1 MKRKLNE
8 EDVPEE
14 VRSAPAMKSGS
25 KFETLHLDPRLM
37 RGIQAQSWAEPTK
50 VQLEAIPLA
59 LEGKDILARSSTGT
73 GKTAAYLL
81 PVLEK
86 ILRSKTTS
94 TQRQVTA
101 LILVPTRELA
111 GQVAKVTESLAAFCG
126 QDIRVEN
133 IARKEDDNVQRQ
145 RLANFPDIVV
155 STPGRVSANLNN
167 GALSLDHLAYLVID
181 EADLVM
187 SFGHESDLEN
197 ISKSFPKGVQCFL
210 MSATLASD
218 LDTLKGLFCRDPVIL
233 ELDDDEK
240 DAAGVTQ
247 FVARCKEDE
256 KFLLVY
262 VMFKLN
268 LIKGK
273 VIIFVG
279 DIDRS
284 YRLKLFLEQFGVKS
298 AVLNSELPVASR
310 LHIVEQFNKSLYEIL
325 IASDENE
332 VLGNEGRK
340 KKSNKVDEAEEEV
353 DKEGEPSKAADP
365 VDVPADDDHDA
376 EKDTTN
382 GNATEKS
389 GPPQK
394 KRKGPKLDKDAG
406 VSRGL
411 DFRNIACVLN
421 FDLPTSSKSYTH
433 RIGRTARAGQTGM
446 ALSFVVPKEHY
457 RKHRPTTFPSTEHD
471 EEVMAK
477 IVASQEKKGKSVLP
491 YNFDNERLDYFRYRF
506 ASALKAVTRI
516 AVREARVRELRIELL
531 TSDKLKRHFEENPE
545 LKQQLRHDGE
555 LRAVRLQPHLKHVPD
570 YLLPGGTQAAQDNVG
585 FIGMGK
591 ANENRIRKAR
601 MQNKARGKGRKPGG
615 RNADPLKTFNA
626 KGRGKK

>member
-8 EDVPEE
+8 EGVPEE
-14 VRSAPAMKSGS
+14 VRSAPSMKSGS
-25 KFETLHLDPRLM
+25 KFETLQLDPRLM

-59 LEGKDILARSSTGT
+59 MEGKDILARSSTGT

-94 TQRQVTA
+94 SQRQTTA
-101 LILVPTRELA
+101 LILLPTRELA
-111 GQVAKVTESLAAFCG
+111 GQVAKVAESLVAFCG

-133 IARKEDDNVQRQ
+133 LARTEDGLVQRA
-145 RLANFPDIVV
+145 RLADFPDIVV
-155 STPGRVSANLNN
+155 STPGAISTNLNN
-167 GALSLDHLAYLVID
+167 GALSPDHLAHLVID

-187 SFGHESDLEN
+187 SYEYENDLEN
-197 ISKSFPKGVQCFL
+197 ISKSSPKGVQCFL
-210 MSATLASD
+210 MSATLSSD
-218 LDTLKGLFCRDPVIL
+218 LDFLKGLFCRNPVIL

-240 DAAGVTQ
+240 DTGGVTQ
-247 FVARCKEDE
+247 YVVRCKEDE

-262 VMFKLN
+262 TYFMLKTL
-268 LIKGK
+268 KGK
-273 VIIFVG
+273 GIIFVG

-284 YRLKLFLEQFGVKS
+284 YRLKLFLEQFGIKS

-310 LHIVEQFNKSLYEIL
+310 LHIVEQFNKNLYEIL

-340 KKSNKVDEAEEEV
+340 KKSHKENEQEEGVDE
-353 DKEGEPSKAADP
+353 
-365 VDVPADDDHDA
+365 DA
-376 EKDTTN
+376 EKSKTSDPADAPVDDDQDGEKVTTN
-382 GNATEKS
+382 GKVTEKS
-389 GPPQK
+389 GPPKK

-411 DFRNIACVLN
+411 DFRNIAYVLN

-433 RIGRTARAGQTGM
+433 RIGRTARAGQTGT
-446 ALSFVVPKEHY
+446 AISFVVPKEHY

-477 IVASQEKKGKSVLP
+477 IIASQEKKGKSIQPLKI
-491 YNFDNERLDYFRYRF
+491 DDKRLEPFRYRL
-506 ASALKAVTRI
+506 ADALRAVTRI

-555 LRAVRLQPHLKHVPD
+555 LRAVRSQPHLKHVPD
-570 YLLPGGTQAAQDNVG
+570 YLLPGGKQAAQDNVG

-591 ANENRIRKAR
+591 SNENRIRKAR
-601 MQNKARGKGRKPGG
+601 MQNKARGKGKRPGG
-615 RNADPLKTFNA
+615 KNADPLKTFNA